1 MGLEE
6 LAQLGWYKA
15 EPSSPEEIADLLSIV
30 ERSLADIEVIGISD
44 DLRFQAAYGGI
55 LTLATVALRASG
67 YRVSQSQ
74 SHHQRAIE
82 SLEFT
87 LTTEG
92 SESKEKW
99 VRKLKAHSKKRN
111 TTSYDLAGG
120 VSCERFNTGDEG
132 LEETLKSLVDA
143 SLKAAHPELLA
154 ED

>member
-15 EPSSPEEIADLLSIV
+15 EASSPKEIADLLSIV
-30 ERSLADIEVIGISD
+30 ERSLADIEVAGISD

-92 SESKEKW
+92 RESKERW
-99 VRKLKAHSKKRN
+99 VRKLKSHSKKRN

-120 VSCERFNTGDEG
+120 VSANDLTQVMKD
-132 LEETLKSLVDA
+132 LKTLKGMVDA